1 MRILEKLTLE
11 NLRKNKRRSLVT
23 IVGVMLSSALI
34 LAVAG
39 MATSFQAMMVNFTKA
54 KSGDYHDMYQ
64 EVPVAQIPLIEQN
77 QHIEN
82 YYFST
87 PLTKQDLGADAWEYY
102 QQYPHDIY
110 NLENYQ
116 PFSQLPEQTE
126 KNARY
131 NVFVRYDQAKN
142 ATETRDQLLAT
153 LMQDTGEDINVR
165 VNDRLM
171 QYEGAM
177 GETELAVLYS
187 MAAIVIG
194 IIVVTSIF
202 AIRNSFSISANERM
216 RQFGMLA
223 SIGATPRQ
231 IRHSVLFEG
240 LVVGLIGIPMG
251 LVCGVL
257 AVVILVAVV
266 NALLDGMIV
275 APVVFSVPFWIFP
288 ITLTLSFVTILLS
301 CLMPAIRAGR
311 MSPITA
317 IRGNKEVK
325 IKAKKLKTSPLT
337 KKVFGMGGVIA
348 SKNLKRSRKK
358 YRTTVISIVVSVA
371 TFIGLSGFMGL
382 MKTTLE
388 LQYANSDIDLSIN
401 GGPVSLYEEVIEK
414 YQIKDYAY
422 YQSVATAN
430 PILTLKVNAEYFEKF
445 AKELGIHTKD
455 YNKVAILND
464 HEMTAVEDGGYKVKR
479 ATDLKDGDTYEV
491 QVYDQETASKMSNQP
506 NARGLVSIVDTA
518 PTTSVKIPITK
529 VTDHMPLGFESSY
542 YAVLL
547 ISENYDRD
555 LPVYTEANNFVAK
568 NLENTSEIV
577 EYLENLKEQ
586 SDQYDNVFPLDVKE
600 TMAAER
606 RLFLLIGIFLYGFI
620 TVVTLIGV
628 TSVFN
633 TISTNIALRAKE
645 FAMLRSVGMT
655 SKEFNRMVRL
665 ESLMYS
671 TKALIIGLPLGV
683 LLAYGFYKALVDAID
698 FGFKLPWSA
707 IGIAVVAVGVLVS
720 IIMHYSVKQVSKQN
734 IIETIRDDNI

>member
-23 IVGVMLSSALI
+23 IVGVILSSALI

-39 MATSFQAMMVNFTKA
+39 MATSFQEMMVSFTKA
-54 KSGDYHDMYQ
+54 ENGDYHDMYQ
-64 EVPVAQIPLIEQN
+64 EVPAEQIPLIEQN
-77 QHIEN
+77 QHIES
-82 YYFST
+82 YYFSE
-87 PLTKQDLGADAWEYY
+87 PLKKQDLDPEMWEYY
-102 QQYPHDIY
+102 QTYQHDIY
-110 NLENYQ
+110 SLEQYQ
-116 PFSQLPEQTE
+116 TFAELPESPE
-126 KNARY
+126 KAARY

-142 ATETRDQLLAT
+142 ATGTRDQLLAT

-165 VNDRLM
+165 INDRLM

-177 GETELAVLYS
+177 GETELAALYS

-223 SIGATPRQ
+223 SVGATPRQ

-240 LVVGLIGIPMG
+240 LVIGLIGIPLG
-251 LVCGVL
+251 LACGVL

-266 NALLDGMIV
+266 NTLLDGMIV
-275 APVVFSVPFWIFP
+275 APVVLSVPFWIFP
-288 ITLTLSFVTILLS
+288 VAVTLSFVTIFLS

-337 KKVFGMGGVIA
+337 KKIFGMGGVIA

-388 LQYANSDIDLSIN
+388 LQYANSNIDLSIS
-401 GGPVSLYEEVIEK
+401 GGPVALFDEVVAK

-422 YQSVATAN
+422 YQNVATDD
-430 PILTLKVNAEYFEKF
+430 PILTLKVNSEYFEKF

-455 YNKVAILND
+455 YDKVAILND
-464 HEMTAVEDGGYKVKR
+464 HEMTAVENGGYKVER

-491 QVYDQETASKMSNQP
+491 QVYGKETVSKMSNQP
-506 NARGLVSIVDTA
+506 NARGLVSIADTA
-518 PTTSVKIPITK
+518 PTTPVKIPITK

-542 YAVLL
+542 YTVLL
-547 ISENYDRD
+547 VSENYHQD
-555 LPVYTEANNFVAK
+555 LPVYAEANNFVAR
-568 NLENTSEIV
+568 NLENTAEIV

-586 SDQYDNVFPLDVKE
+586 SDQYDNMFPLDVKE
-600 TMAAER
+600 NMAAER

-671 TKALIIGLPLGV
+671 TKALLIGLPLGI
-683 LLAYGFYKALVDAID
+683 LLAYGFYKALVDTID